1 MRTHI
6 RFFKIIL
13 KMPKFYPLQVKDI
26 RRETADAV
34 SVAFEIP
41 EALKPEYQFIQ
52 GQYLT
57 LKTEING
64 EEIRR
69 NYSVCVSPLDQELRV
84 AIKQVPFGKFSTFA
98 NQVLQVGDTLDVMT
112 PMGRFY
118 SEVNPENEKQ
128 YVGFAGGSG
137 ITPVISILKTVLQT
151 EQKST
156 FTLFYGNRGFDSI
169 IFREEIEALK
179 NEFIDRLTV
188 HHVFSDERLEA
199 PLFNGF
205 ISVEKTL
212 QFARLL
218 FDPKKIDEYFI
229 CGPEPMMLAIREAL
243 ESLDIE
249 KSKIH
254 IELFTSPDKKPV
266 SNPAIQNKKPDF
278 DSSKASK
285 VSIRLDGDI
294 IEFPLEYGGTS
305 VLDAALQVGADLPYA
320 CKGGVCCTCRAKLIE
335 GEVEMDV
342 NYALEPEEVEAGFI
356 LTCQSHPRTEKIV
369 VDFDVK

>member
-1 MRTHI
+1 
-6 RFFKIIL
+6 
-13 KMPKFYPLQVKDI
+13 MPKFHQLQVKDI
-26 RRETADAV
+26 RRETEDAV

-41 EALKPEYQFIQ
+41 DSLKDQYEFIQ

-57 LKTEING
+57 LKTEIKG
-64 EEIRR
+64 EEVRR
-69 NYSVCVSPLDQELRV
+69 NYSVCVSPLDKELRV

-98 NQVLQVGDTLDVMT
+98 NQELKVGDILDVMT

-118 SEVNPENEKQ
+118 SEVIPENEKQ

-151 EQKST
+151 EAKST

-169 IFREEIEALK
+169 IFREDIEALK
-179 NEFIDRLTV
+179 NEFMDRLTV
-188 HHVFSDERLEA
+188 HHVFSDERLES
-199 PLFNGF
+199 PLFNGY

-212 QFARLL
+212 KFAKLL
-218 FDPKKIDEYFI
+218 FNPNNIDEYFI

-254 IELFTSPDKKPV
+254 IELFTSPDKKPTNT
-266 SNPAIQNKKPDF
+266 STAQKSKPEF
-278 DSSKASK
+278 DSSKACK
-285 VSIRLDGDI
+285 VTIRLDGDY
-294 IEFPLEYGGTS
+294 IEFPLEYGGDS
-305 VLDAALQVGADLPYA
+305 ILDTALKEGADLPYA
-320 CKGGVCCTCRAKLIE
+320 CKGGVCSTCRAKLVE

-342 NYALEPEEVEAGFI
+342 NYALEQEEVEAGFI

-369 VDFDVK
+369 VDFDEK